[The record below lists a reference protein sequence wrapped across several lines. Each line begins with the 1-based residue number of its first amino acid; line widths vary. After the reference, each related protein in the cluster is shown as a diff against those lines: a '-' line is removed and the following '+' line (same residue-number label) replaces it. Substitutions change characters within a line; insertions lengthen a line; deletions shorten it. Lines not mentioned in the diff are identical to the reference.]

1 MQKIDNYEL
10 QTLRMC
16 IQTYFNLYGVMP
28 GTREMIEWLGE
39 SHTKTVLM
47 YMSNM
52 PGERAA

>member
-1 MQKIDNYEL
+1 MQIIDNYEL

-39 SHTKTVLM
+39 SHTKTILM

-52 PGERAA
+52 QTGKAA